1 MMICMVRNEAGLK
14 IPYFDYNEFEMAV
27 DMRSIWNKKKLLDE
41 REESIFGTTDK
52 KGENTL

>member
-1 MMICMVRNEAGLK
+1 MVRNEAGLK